1 MIALDEEDA
10 ETFGISGHNDM
21 PMPERSDSYSF
32 DPSDAGISLD
42 ALTQGRDDAD
52 LRILFNGAR
61 STTVQK
67 SDGTET
73 TMWDHMLDRH
83 MEKAAGRLTSATEHD
98 GNERA
103 LALDYLT
110 GKPIGKVSVGDN
122 GNVEIN
128 VPQGKSVATLH
139 THPNGDNT
147 PSPADILAGF
157 NLKSKAEYIA
167 AGRKL
172 RRWQWLK
179 TPEPEDA
186 RLIRKFDEDNRN
198 GGVDIKAYK
207 NLLVRLVSQGYIK
220 MEELS

>member
-1 MIALDEEDA
+1 
-10 ETFGISGHNDM
+10 
-21 PMPERSDSYSF
+21 
-32 DPSDAGISLD
+32 
-42 ALTQGRDDAD
+42 
-52 LRILFNGAR
+52 
-61 STTVQK
+61 
-67 SDGTET
+67 
-73 TMWDHMLDRH
+73 MLDRH

-122 GNVEIN
+122 GNVEID

-139 THPNGDNT
+139 THPSGDNT
-147 PSPADILAGF
+147 PSPADILVGF

-186 RLIRKFDEDNRN
+186 RLILKFDEDNRN
-198 GGVDIKAYK
+198 GGVDFDLYK
-207 NLLVRLVSQGYIK
+207 EFLGRLIRDGYIK
-220 MEELS
+220 MENLS